1 VGEPKAKPSEN
12 LKFTQAYANAGS
24 VLSILLFSLHAI
36 HEGSALKFSKS
47 GRRATGA
54 PFAFSALVGIILI
67 TVALDASAGT
77 KLAFSWRNP
86 TYAGGSFKNIL
97 VLAVNGQASR
107 RADFEDAMVSTLS
120 RPGVQA
126 VQSYVFLARPDA
138 TPIDPSNLREI
149 VQSQHFDAILVA
161 RLTKYKKTQTYV
173 EGDAVAL
180 PPELV
185 TFYGYYAAVT
195 PVVYTPGYM
204 QTDTKA
210 QLETNLY
217 STSAED
223 GQLAWTGTSS
233 IVDPRSPAAAIKS
246 VVKLVSEQLQKQ
258 NLI

>member
-1 VGEPKAKPSEN
+1 MKSPKPK
-12 LKFTQAYANAGS
+12 
-24 VLSILLFSLHAI
+24 
-36 HEGSALKFSKS
+36 SAS
-47 GRRATGA
+47 RATA
-54 PFAFSALVGIILI
+54 VPFAFSALVALVLV
-67 TVALDASAGT
+67 TFALDASAGT

-86 TYAGGSFKNIL
+86 AYTGGSFKNIL

-107 RADFEDAMVSTLS
+107 RADFEDAMSATL
-120 RPGVQA
+120 GGGEVKA

-138 TPIDPSNLREI
+138 TPIDPANLREI
-149 VQSQHFDAILVA
+149 VQSQHFDAILVE

-195 PVVYTPGYM
+195 PVVYTPGYL

-223 GQLAWTGTSS
+223 GQLAWTGTST
-233 IVDPRSPAAAIKS
+233 IVDPRSPAAVIKS

>member
-1 VGEPKAKPSEN
+1 MNHALIKEAN
-12 LKFTQAYANAGS
+12 LKLSKPRSAG
-24 VLSILLFSLHAI
+24 
-36 HEGSALKFSKS
+36 
-47 GRRATGA
+47 RATGV
-54 PFAFSALVGIILI
+54 PFAFSALAGLILI
-67 TVALDASAGT
+67 TFALEATAGT

-86 TYAGGSFKNIL
+86 TYTGGSFKNIL

-107 RADFEDAMVSTLS
+107 RADFEDAMAATLT
-120 RPGVQA
+120 GGEVKA

-138 TPIDPSNLREI
+138 TPIDPTNLREI

-173 EGDAVAL
+173 EGDAVTL

-210 QLETNLY
+210 QIETNLY

-223 GQLAWTGTSS
+223 GQLAWTGTST